1 VILSPEQQRPNN
13 KRLRHLAQ
21 KNAQF
26 WHLPR
31 LRVFLFCG
39 IFPTKLPEIF
49 KPLIHKE
56 LHILKKIFCKLL
68 RFKGLQVE
76 KKGLM

>member
-56 LHILKKIFCKLL
+56 LHILKKYFASYYVSKVCKW
-68 RFKGLQVE
+68 R
-76 KKGLM
+76 KKV